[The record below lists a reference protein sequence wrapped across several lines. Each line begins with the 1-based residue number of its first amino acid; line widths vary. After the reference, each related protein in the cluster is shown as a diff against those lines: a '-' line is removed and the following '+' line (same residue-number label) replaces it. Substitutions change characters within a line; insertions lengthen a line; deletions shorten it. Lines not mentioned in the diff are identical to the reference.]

1 MKRKIHLSCQ
11 HLNALEGWYPVNGS
25 SENVTFFKKKPR
37 QGVYPSGASGAFGK
51 LLTCQELWAFSN

>member
-1 MKRKIHLSCQ
+1 MGQVKMLPFK
-11 HLNALEGWYPVNGS
+11 
-25 SENVTFFKKKPR
+25 KKKPR